1 MWRCV
6 KFYSV
11 NVQDF
16 IGSDQTSIILLEY
29 SILDEADE
37 LESGETITE
46 GGTAMMAWARTQ
58 FDDVPDEERERVFK
72 AL

>member
-1 MWRCV
+1 
-6 KFYSV
+6 
-11 NVQDF
+11 
-16 IGSDQTSIILLEY
+16 LEY